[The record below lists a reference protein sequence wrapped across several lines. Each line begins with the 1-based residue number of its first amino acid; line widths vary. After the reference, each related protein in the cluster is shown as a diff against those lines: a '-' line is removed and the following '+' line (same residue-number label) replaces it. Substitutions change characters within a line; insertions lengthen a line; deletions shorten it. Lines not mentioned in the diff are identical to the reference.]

1 MVISNIPDT
10 SATCGFRH
18 GGLMVFQIQ
27 LAKRLDAVPFTR
39 DYIAIR
45 ERQLREVDM
54 RQTGASIAAE

>member
-1 MVISNIPDT
+1 
-10 SATCGFRH
+10 
-18 GGLMVFQIQ
+18 MVFQIQ